1 MLKNLQI
8 LFTSVYLLLPLHP
21 HCYMNS
27 FNSLLST
34 ESKVSGL
41 VYVEE
46 QRMDRNSNF
55 MERSFTGNIFVL
67 LEYEGPVVVV
77 VFNLNMEMNF

>member
-1 MLKNLQI
+1 
-8 LFTSVYLLLPLHP
+8 
-21 HCYMNS
+21 MNS

-77 VFNLNMEMNF
+77 LNLNMEMNF